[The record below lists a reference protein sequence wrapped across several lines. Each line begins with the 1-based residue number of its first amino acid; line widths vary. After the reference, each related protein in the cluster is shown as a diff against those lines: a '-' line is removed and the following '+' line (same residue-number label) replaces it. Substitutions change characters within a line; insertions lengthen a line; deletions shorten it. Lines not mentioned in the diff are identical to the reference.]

1 MKKEFIKK
9 CFSDPGIVDTKKYR
23 YVSYGTE
30 KRGTI
35 KKIELY
41 KLDTLSALTDW
52 IIVYN
57 TIEK

>member
-9 CFSDPGIVDTKKYR
+9 CFSNPGIVNTKKYR
-23 YVSYGTE
+23 YVSTGTE
-30 KRGTI
+30 KNGKI
-35 KKIELY
+35 KRIELY
-41 KLDTLSALTDW
+41 KLDTIAALTDW